1 MYDLII
7 IGTGPAG
14 LMAALTA
21 SQEGARVLL
30 VEKNNVPGKKL
41 LATGN
46 GHCNYTNREMTIDC
60 YHGNQFAWDI
70 IQKFN
75 VKQTIDFLMSIGI
88 FPYEKNGYFYPASGQ
103 ANSVRDLL
111 IYAINKTKLCDIW
124 LNCKVSQIEKKNGKF
139 LCKIQKSVY
148 KTIKVKTKKNGKIKK
163 KCSDADVET
172 ITVTGKNVII
182 AGGGMASPNL
192 GSDGNMY
199 NVAKTFNHRIVKPL
213 PVLVGVSCKES
224 WFRELT
230 GCRIPAKLE
239 VFVNG
244 EYMAVSSG
252 ELQIVADG
260 ISGIPVFQ
268 LSHIIAV
275 SLDEEKNVKV
285 KITVLPDIDERMVQD
300 YFKSMPKENYIGL
313 IPEKLLNVLIHEN
326 GNESEFSRIFWCTC
340 KEMHSFERAQVTRG
354 GIDTR
359 EINNQSLESKHCPG
373 LFFAGEILDV
383 DGICGGYNLQW
394 AWSSGYIAGRSAAK
408 NALCT

>member
-1 MYDLII
+1 
-7 IGTGPAG
+7 
-14 LMAALTA
+14 
-21 SQEGARVLL
+21 
-30 VEKNNVPGKKL
+30 
-41 LATGN
+41 
-46 GHCNYTNREMTIDC
+46 
-60 YHGNQFAWDI
+60 
-70 IQKFN
+70 
-75 VKQTIDFLMSIGI
+75 
-88 FPYEKNGYFYPASGQ
+88 
-103 ANSVRDLL
+103 
-111 IYAINKTKLCDIW
+111 
-124 LNCKVSQIEKKNGKF
+124 
-139 LCKIQKSVY
+139 
-148 KTIKVKTKKNGKIKK
+148 
-163 KCSDADVET
+163 
-172 ITVTGKNVII
+172 
-182 AGGGMASPNL
+182 
-192 GSDGNMY
+192 
-199 NVAKTFNHRIVKPL
+199 
-213 PVLVGVSCKES
+213 
-224 WFRELT
+224 
-230 GCRIPAKLE
+230 
-239 VFVNG
+239 
-244 EYMAVSSG
+244 MAVSSG

>member
-7 IGTGPAG
+7 IGAGPAG

-21 SQEGARVLL
+21 TKEGIRVLL
-30 VEKNNVPGKKL
+30 VEKNSIPGKKL

-46 GHCNYTNREMTIDC
+46 GHCNYTNKEMSMEC

-70 IQKFN
+70 IKEFD

-111 IYAINKTKLCDIW
+111 MYAINTTKLCDIW
-124 LNCKVSQIEKKNGKF
+124 LNCKVDQIEKKNGRF

-148 KTIKVKTKKNGKIKK
+148 KTIRIKTKKNGKTKQK
-163 KCSDADVET
+163 YSDADVEML
-172 ITVTGKNVII
+172 TVTGKTVII

-199 NVAKTFNHRIVKPL
+199 SIAKKFNHRIIKPL
-213 PVLVGVSCKES
+213 PVLVGVTCKEY
-224 WFRELT
+224 WFSELA

-239 VFVNG
+239 VYVND
-244 EYMAVSSG
+244 EYMNTSSG

-268 LSHIIAV
+268 LSHLIAV
-275 SLDEEKNVKV
+275 SLDERKSVKV
-285 KITVLPDIDERMVQD
+285 KITILPDIEEIIIQD
-300 YFKSMPKENYIGL
+300 YFKSTPKENYIGL
-313 IPEKLLNVLIHEN
+313 IPEKLLNVLIREN
-326 GNESEFSRIFWCTC
+326 NNETEFSRIFWCTC

-354 GIDTR
+354 GIDTKD
-359 EINNQSLESKHCPG
+359 INNQSLESRLCSG

-408 NALCT
+408 NALYT